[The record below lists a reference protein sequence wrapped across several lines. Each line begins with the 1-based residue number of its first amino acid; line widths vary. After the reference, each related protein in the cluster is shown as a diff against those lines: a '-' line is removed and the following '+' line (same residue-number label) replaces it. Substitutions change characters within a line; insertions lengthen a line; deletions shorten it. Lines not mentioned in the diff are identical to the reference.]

1 MMAKLKMDCSREL
14 LLKPKDLAI
23 AHNELVAKISMLDSS
38 EEIAK
43 KKIDFPR
50 AQTLME
56 SGELENMS
64 MITELTASLS
74 LEASMISTGRE
85 SY

>member
-43 KKIDFPR
+43 KENRFPAGAGPHGIRRTGKIR
-50 AQTLME
+50 V
-56 SGELENMS
+56 
-64 MITELTASLS
+64 
-74 LEASMISTGRE
+74 
-85 SY
+85 

>member
-43 KKIDFPR
+43 R
-50 AQTLME
+50 
-56 SGELENMS
+56 
-64 MITELTASLS
+64 
-74 LEASMISTGRE
+74 
-85 SY
+85 